1 MNRMRL
7 LNIAG
12 KQRMLTQQMIK
23 LILVKRFDVYKN
35 REIANKVNVQITHV
49 KDEFESALNLL
60 KKDKNNSCEI
70 ETQLDLVSQKWTVFI
85 HSIENAAIETVIEK
99 NGDVL
104 IEMDKAVS
112 LYETSDSKN
121 SSSRL
126 WKPLL

>member
-12 KQRMLTQQMIK
+12 KQRMLTQQLIK
-23 LILVKRFDVYKN
+23 LILVKRFSIYKN
-35 REIANKVNVQITHV
+35 GETATNVSLQITHV
-49 KDEFESALNLL
+49 KNEFESTLDLL
-60 KKDKNNSCEI
+60 KKDKNNSLEI
-70 ETQLDLVSQKWTVFI
+70 ETQLNLVNEKWTVFI
-85 HSIENAAIETVIEK
+85 RSIDKAAIETVIEK

-112 LYETSDSKN
+112 LYETHDS
-121 SSSRL
+121 SSTSRL